1 MHNDSKIR
9 DMILIGFSDQQH
21 LQVLLFLI
29 FIFMYLFIVIGNV
42 LLLVLFF
49 LEPNLQ
55 LPMYFFIG
63 SLSCIEI
70 CYTAVTMPKMLA
82 ELLAEEKKTSFSG
95 CLLQAYFLHVLGV
108 AECYM
113 LTIMAY
119 DRYLAICKPLRY
131 STIMTT
137 GLCIKLVI
145 ACLVWS
151 LYSPVVETILIYHL
165 PFCGPNE
172 IENFFCDF
180 PPLIDLACAD
190 TRVLT
195 MMESALSSLIMLN
208 FLCILLSYIKVI
220 LDILKVK
227 SKVGRQKAFSTC
239 GAHLIVVVLFF
250 VSVGLMYIRVGKY
263 YSPDYNRAVG
273 VIFAVFIPF
282 ANPVIYG
289 LRNQEIKTSFKK
301 VFNCLGFR

>member
-82 ELLAEEKKTSFSG
+82 ELWRRREETSFSG
-95 CLLQAYFLHVLGV
+95 CLLQAYFL
-108 AECYM
+108 AF
-113 LTIMAY
+113 
-119 DRYLAICKPLRY
+119 
-131 STIMTT
+131 
-137 GLCIKLVI
+137 I